1 MSAFT
6 TDRQI
11 DNGPSRQDRAGVARR
26 RCALLVDVARPVDE
40 ESDRRQ
46 TQSLSR
52 LSGVLSE
59 SLPAGWDVY
68 PAYSR
73 DQSSLTELIDEII
86 TSGFEELVV
95 VPLSPQ
101 YSRSTTGDVIRY
113 IYHQMA
119 ESGLH
124 LNVATR
130 TAWFDDIGYV
140 NAQARF
146 IADFASA
153 NELAPENCHLLFT
166 ASPVPGNGSGN
177 GDPFEEQTQWTIR
190 LISQRLGWPLDR
202 ISVAYQR
209 GSTPVGDRNAG
220 IGDRIRTLAESGESR
235 VLVTPLLPVVNLT
248 VRGAVRDEVRG
259 IEIFECENLDASES
273 FITALRNI
281 VIRGPQRVIGP
292 EPEPILVWRSEKE
305 SAVEDTDSLVM
316 IGVST
321 ARDARTSGGP
331 QLNHCDPDAFGSVK
345 KHRKAILECLDQVR
359 ERGYAEEA
367 FVWNTCQRV
376 ELYGWLTR
384 FNDPG
389 ERDRA
394 VDEIRQI
401 FFGSEGNGVEV
412 NLFQGPEAWH
422 HLMRTAAGLNS
433 DLPGDTDVLAQLQ
446 TACRIAGHSEMK
458 GPRSEALMESA
469 ARLTGAVRAE
479 TSWGG
484 YATSYCHAALTGVE
498 RETGIRMD
506 VGRHVVIG
514 GSTTSHSIL
523 RTLADEYSVHGQRKT
538 VVYRCHH
545 GQMKLL
551 RAALG
556 DGQRLRVHAYS
567 EESVIRAIADAD
579 HVYFGIDHPDPVLD
593 MTVLGG
599 LRDFGQRP
607 LMIMDFNSFGS
618 MTDAVTPEGVSVWT
632 SEDIDSL
639 VTARVAGMAS
649 SEGFLKALKEAD
661 EWIEA
666 RIPERGNRC

>member
-1 MSAFT
+1 M
-6 TDRQI
+6 
-11 DNGPSRQDRAGVARR
+11 VARR

-40 ESDRRQ
+40 ESERRQ
-46 TQSLSR
+46 IQSLSR
-52 LSGVLSE
+52 LSEALSE
-59 SLPAGWDVY
+59 SLPTGWDVY
-68 PAYSR
+68 PAFNR
-73 DQSSLTELIDEII
+73 DQSSLTDLIDEII
-86 TSGFEELVV
+86 TSSFDELVV

-101 YSRSTTGDVIRY
+101 YSRSMTGELIRY

-124 LNVATR
+124 LNTATR

-153 NELAPENCHLLFT
+153 NDLAPENCHLLFAT
-166 ASPVPGNGSGN
+166 SLPPGDGFDE
-177 GDPFEEQTQWTIR
+177 GDPFEEQTEWTIR

-202 ISVAYQR
+202 ISVAYR
-209 GSTPVGDRNAG
+209 TGSSPIGDQDAG
-220 IGDRIRTLAESGESR
+220 IGSRIRTLAESGESS
-235 VLVTPLLPVVNLT
+235 VLVCPLLPFFSPT
-248 VRGAVRDEVRG
+248 VQGAVGDAVSG
-259 IEIFECENLDASES
+259 IEVFECENLSASES
-273 FITALRNI
+273 FITALKNI
-281 VIRGPQRVIGP
+281 VIRGPQRVTGT
-292 EPEPILVWRSEKE
+292 ESEPILVWRSEKN
-305 SAVEDTDSLVM
+305 SVVGDTDALVM
-316 IGVST
+316 IGIST
-321 ARDARTSGGP
+321 ARDTRTTGGP
-331 QLNHCDPDAFGSVK
+331 QLNYCDPDAFGSVK

-359 ERGYAEEA
+359 ERRYADEA

-376 ELYGWLTR
+376 EFYGWLTH
-384 FNDPG
+384 FDDPG

-394 VDEIRQI
+394 VDEIRRI
-401 FFGSEGNGVEV
+401 FFGSEGDGVEV
-412 NLFQGPEAWH
+412 NLFQGKEAWH

-433 DLPGDTDVLAQLQ
+433 DLPGDKDVLAQLQ

-469 ARLTGAVRAE
+469 AHLTGTVRAE

-498 RETGIRMD
+498 HETGIRMD

-523 RTLADEYSVHGQRKT
+523 RTLADEYSVYGQRKT

-593 MTVLGG
+593 IAVLQG

-618 MTDAVTPEGVSVWT
+618 MTDSVGPEGVSIWT
-632 SEDIDSL
+632 SKDIDQL
-639 VTARVAGMAS
+639 VNAKVAGMAS
-649 SEGFLKALKEAD
+649 SAGFLRALEEAG
-661 EWIEA
+661 EWIEG
-666 RIPERGNRC
+666 RIPGTVT